1 MNTETT
7 CERLQWLNY
16 KKTIKHEIKQESIS
30 VITNT
35 ENVQIWDVEEAS
47 PRYSFTREKISEA
60 LKVFFSFANLSSL

>member
-16 KKTIKHEIKQESIS
+16 KKTIKQESIS

-47 PRYSFTREKISEA
+47 PRYSFTREQISEA

>member
-16 KKTIKHEIKQESIS
+16 NKAIKQETIS

-35 ENVQIWDVEEAS
+35 ESVQMWDVEEAS
-47 PRYSFTREKISEA
+47 PRYSFTREIISEA
-60 LKVFFSFANLSSL
+60 LKVKGTLSLQISP